1 MNNAKLYKTFLR
13 KLGFING
20 MKIYNLKN
28 DDDGDGDTDKDELVC
43 YTPEAEVIE
52 EIPCKQGV
60 ITTKKP
66 FRNDKG
72 NIYYNDALYS
82 ITQGLSEEILKGMVE
97 LLNRVYQTGFSEGA
111 TLMLNK

>member
-1 MNNAKLYKTFLR
+1 MDSL
-13 KLGFING
+13 NG

-28 DDDGDGDTDKDELVC
+28 DDDKNEQAC
-43 YTPEAEVIE
+43 YTPEAQVIE

-66 FRNDKG
+66 FREREG

-82 ITQGLSEEILKGMVE
+82 ITQGLSGEN
-97 LLNRVYQTGFSEGA
+97 LNHLVNALNKSYQIGFSEGA
-111 TLMLNK
+111 SMMLNK

>member
-1 MNNAKLYKTFLR
+1 M
-13 KLGFING
+13 I
-20 MKIYNLKN
+20 IYNLKN
-28 DDDGDGDTDKDELVC
+28 DDKDELGC
-43 YTPEAEVIE
+43 QTSDAEVIE

-60 ITTKKP
+60 ITTKNP

-72 NIYYNDALYS
+72 NIYYNDVLYS

-111 TLMLNK
+111 SMMLNK

>member
-1 MNNAKLYKTFLR
+1 MNNVKVYKTFLH

-20 MKIYNLKN
+20 MIIYNLKN
-28 DDDGDGDTDKDELVC
+28 EDEDGLGC
-43 YTPEAEVIE
+43 QTPEDEVIE

-60 ITTKKP
+60 ITTKNP

-97 LLNRVYQTGFSEGA
+97 LLNKVYQTGFSEGA

>member
-1 MNNAKLYKTFLR
+1 M
-13 KLGFING
+13 I
-20 MKIYNLKN
+20 IYNLKN
-28 DDDGDGDTDKDELVC
+28 DNDNDDDDADELVC
-43 YTPEAEVIE
+43 QIPEAEVIE

-60 ITTKKP
+60 STTKKP
-66 FRNDKG
+66 FREREG

-82 ITQGLSEEILKGMVE
+82 ITQGLSEEILKSMVE

>member
-1 MNNAKLYKTFLR
+1 MNNVKVYKTFLH
-13 KLGFING
+13 KLGFIND
-20 MKIYNLKN
+20 MIIYNLKN
-28 DDDGDGDTDKDELVC
+28 DDDDTDKDELGC
-43 YTPEAEVIE
+43 QTPDAEVIE

-60 ITTKKP
+60 ITTKNP

>member
-1 MNNAKLYKTFLR
+1 MNNAKVYKTFLH

-20 MKIYNLKN
+20 MIIYNLKN
-28 DDDGDGDTDKDELVC
+28 DDEDELGC
-43 YTPEAEVIE
+43 QTPEAEVIE

-60 ITTKKP
+60 ITTKNP

>member
-1 MNNAKLYKTFLR
+1 MNNVKVYKTFLH

-20 MKIYNLKN
+20 MIIYNLKN
-28 DDDGDGDTDKDELVC
+28 DDDDDDDADELVC

-60 ITTKKP
+60 STTKKP
-66 FRNDKG
+66 FSERKG

-97 LLNRVYQTGFSEGA
+97 LLNRVYQTGFSKGA
-111 TLMLNK
+111 SMMLNK